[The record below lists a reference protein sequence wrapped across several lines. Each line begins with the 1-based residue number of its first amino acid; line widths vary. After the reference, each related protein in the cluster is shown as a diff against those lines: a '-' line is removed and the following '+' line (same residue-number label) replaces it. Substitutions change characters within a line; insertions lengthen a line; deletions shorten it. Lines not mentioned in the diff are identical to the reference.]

1 VGDLE
6 AAAVELPVAAQRTAA
21 AVPHLVVA
29 EEHRETTVEVHPG
42 AARPEP
48 PDTAVPHDWPRDREA
63 AAVRDSG
70 TTHREAVLV
79 PWEPPVVVE

>member
-6 AAAVELPVAAQRTAA
+6 AAAVDLPVAAQRTVV
-21 AVPHLVVA
+21 AVPLLVVA
-29 EEHRETTVEVHPG
+29 EEHRETMVEVHPG

-48 PDTAVPHDWPRDREA
+48 PDTVVPHDWPRDRE
-63 AAVRDSG
+63 AVRDSG

>member
-21 AVPHLVVA
+21 AVPLLVVA
-29 EEHRETTVEVHPG
+29 EEHRETAVGVHHPG

-48 PDTAVPHDWPRDREA
+48 SDTAVPHDWPRDRE
-63 AAVRDSG
+63 AVRDSG

-79 PWEPPVVVE
+79 PWGPPVVVE